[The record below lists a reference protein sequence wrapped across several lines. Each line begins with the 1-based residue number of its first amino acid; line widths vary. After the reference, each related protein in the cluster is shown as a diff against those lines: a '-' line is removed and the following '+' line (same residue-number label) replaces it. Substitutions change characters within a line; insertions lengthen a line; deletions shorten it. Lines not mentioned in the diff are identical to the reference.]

1 MSIINVLK
9 GFFIGIALV
18 VPGLSGSIFAV
29 IVGLYEKILDAIAN
43 FKQDILKNV
52 KFLFPIGVGAGI
64 GILASAK
71 AILWI
76 SMQYPAY
83 SYLFFSGLVIGS
95 IPLIL
100 RKTKTI
106 PFNPFYLVCAIVS
119 FIFMIVITEIGGAT
133 TESQIAL
140 EKLDSFGD
148 VGVMIFAGAFSVS
161 FMVIPGISGSI
172 MLMVVNQYGTV
183 YNAVGKATVLLRA
196 FLRGDWDGVLEAF
209 STVALIIPFAIGALV
224 GIIYVSKIM
233 ILVLKKNE
241 PLVYYC
247 VGGTLVAAIVTLLRI
262 GVINN
267 LPVGYTTIGLISFGL
282 ICIVCVVTGVLCTK
296 FLDKPE

>member
-1 MSIINVLK
+1 MSIINILK

-29 IVGLYEKILDAIAN
+29 IVGLYEKILDSIAN
-43 FKQDILKNV
+43 FKQDIVKNI
-52 KFLFPIGVGAGI
+52 KFLFPIAIGAGVG
-64 GILASAK
+64 ILVSAK
-71 AILWI
+71 AILWVSI
-76 SMQYPAY
+76 QYPVY

-95 IPLIL
+95 IPLII

-106 PFNPFYLVCAIVS
+106 SFNPIYLVCAIAS
-119 FIFMIVITEIGGAT
+119 FAFMIIITEIGGAT
-133 TESQIAL
+133 TQSQIAL
-140 EKLDSFGD
+140 ERLDSIGD
-148 VGVMIFAGAFSVS
+148 IGVMVFAGAFSVS

-172 MLMVVNQYGTV
+172 MLMVVNHYGTV

-196 FLRGDWDGVLEAF
+196 FLRGDWYGVLDALT
-209 STVALIIPFAIGALV
+209 TVALLIPFAIGALV
-224 GIIYVSKIM
+224 GIVFVSKLM
-233 ILVLKKNE
+233 IFVLKKNE

-267 LPVGYTTIGLISFGL
+267 LPVGYSTAGIISFGL
-282 ICIVCVVTGVLCTK
+282 ISIVCVVTGVLCTK
-296 FLDKPE
+296 FLDKP